1 MPRTDV
7 SKHGLVFPGYKAGR
21 LGSVLIVFCLLP
33 GPSVP
38 AAVPTDNQAEARRLF
53 EEAQAAKTRGDL
65 QLAEQKYLEVIR
77 LAPDLP
83 NAYHNLGI
91 TYFSERKYGDAV
103 GVLEKTVKLSP
114 HLAPAYFML
123 GLSYYEL
130 YEPQKAI
137 ESFRTAIRLSSS
149 DTNALFYLGKS
160 QIQAHD
166 YVGAAETLEK
176 LAKLKPDDPDVL
188 YNLSMAHLKL
198 MLGDVS
204 RLSRAAPDSYQLWLL
219 LAQEAEARGDNQSA
233 IRDYQHALRLNPNG
247 VGMHYALGSALTK
260 EGKFAE
266 AAQEFKGELD
276 ISPNDALAFWKLGE
290 IALRTDPRKAAEYL
304 ERSVTLRPDLPQ
316 ASLAYGRALA
326 RLGESEEAVEQFRR
340 VVKLAPEE
348 DSVHYHLSRA
358 YRLLGRNDE
367 AKLELAKFEELAK
380 KKSERTY
387 EKARR
392 LIELNGEEQKTA
404 ESPEPGFDPSRD
416 PTHH

>member
-65 QLAEQKYLEVIR
+65 QLAELKYLEVIR

-130 YEPQKAI
+130 YESQKAI

-188 YNLSMAHLKL
+188 YNLSIAYMKL
-198 MLGDVS
+198 MLGSVT
-204 RLSRAAPDSYQLWLL
+204 RLSRAAPDSPQLWLL

-233 IRDYQHALRLNPNG
+233 AANLQHALRVNPHG
-247 VGMHYALGSALTK
+247 VGIHYALASVLAK
-260 EGKFAE
+260 DGKSNE
-266 AAQEFKGELD
+266 AMQEFKKELE
-276 ISPNDALAFWKLGE
+276 ISPNDPLALWKLGE
-290 IALRTDPRKAAEYL
+290 LTLRTDPRGALEYL
-304 ERSVTLRPDLPQ
+304 GRSVSLDPDLPQ
-316 ASLAYGRALA
+316 AVLAYGRALA
-326 RLGESEEAVEQFRR
+326 RLGEIEKAVQQFQRA
-340 VVKLAPEE
+340 VQLAPEE

-358 YRLLGRNDE
+358 YRRLGRDNE
-367 AKLELAKFEELAK
+367 ANVEMARFEELAK
-380 KKSERTY
+380 KKSERTL
-387 EKARR
+387 EQARQ
-392 LIELNGEEQKTA
+392 LIKLTREEQETEA
-404 ESPEPGFDPSRD
+404 ISDPEFDPSRD
-416 PTHH
+416 PAHH